1 MAERR
6 TKRNARTSKVRDGFQ
21 VSWKPVVQFTTDSR
35 SPDVGDNIGLPRIYG
50 PPILFAIAR
59 DPSTVFVSWN
69 IDWPSVFEKAMPED
83 RQVHLRLLAADGLV
97 ENRVAVEPMA
107 TMRFITTSGLHGSYR
122 VEIGYYRPADFWH
135 SVAVSNE
142 ITMPPSAIA
151 EIADVDLATIPLHLS
166 FQQLLKVFGAA
177 DQTALAKKIA
187 QFQKRALN
195 SEGLSPKEKKFLR
208 RLGVSPFEIAAAR
221 CAFDETDTEKLARRT
236 RAFLASAATSPS
248 RGFDESSW
256 SS

>member
-1 MAERR
+1 MAERK
-6 TKRNARTSKVRDGFQ
+6 TKRNARTSKAPDGFRM
-21 VSWKPVVQFTTDSR
+21 SKEPVVRLTRDSR
-35 SPDVGDNIGLPRIYG
+35 SSDVGDNIGLPRIYG

-69 IDWPSVFEKAMPED
+69 IDWPSVFEKAIPED

-97 ENRVAVEPMA
+97 ESRVAVEPMA
-107 TMRFITTSGLHGSYR
+107 TIHFITTSGLHGSYR

-135 SVAVSNE
+135 PVAVSNE

-151 EIADVDLATIPLHLS
+151 EIADVDLATIPLHIS
-166 FQQLLKVFGAA
+166 FQQLLEVFGAA

-187 QFQKRALN
+187 QFQQRALN
-195 SEGLSPKEKKFLR
+195 SEGLSPKERKFLR
-208 RLGVSPFEIAAAR
+208 RLGVSPSEIAGAR
-221 CAFDETDTEKLARRT
+221 RAFDETDTEKLARRT

-256 SS
+256 GS

>member
-1 MAERR
+1 M
-6 TKRNARTSKVRDGFQ
+6 SK
-21 VSWKPVVQFTTDSR
+21 KPVVRLTADSR

-97 ENRVAVEPMA
+97 ESRVVVEPMA

-166 FQQLLKVFGAA
+166 FQQLLKVFGGT
-177 DQTALAKKIA
+177 DQTALAKEMA
-187 QFQKRALN
+187 QFQKHVLN
-195 SEGLSPKEKKFLR
+195 SEGLSAKEKKFLR
-208 RLGVSPFEIAAAR
+208 RLGGSPSEIAAAR
-221 CAFDETDTEKLARRT
+221 HFFDETDSEKLARRT
-236 RAFLASAATSPS
+236 RAFLGLAATSPS
-248 RGFDESSW
+248 RRLDESSW
-256 SS
+256 GS